1 MKKDSNLENW
11 KKNALNELKKTEID
25 SFVVETPEGIVIKP
39 LYTSSD
45 VNGIDHL
52 DTIPGEAPFLRG
64 PKATMYTGR
73 PWTVRQY
80 AGFSTAS
87 ESNAFYKKNLA
98 AGQKGLSVA
107 FDLATHRGYD
117 SDHERVY
124 GDVGKAGVAIDS
136 VEDMKILFDGI
147 PLDKMSVSMT
157 MNGAVLPVL
166 AGYIVAAEEQGVDVE
181 KLSGTIQNDILK
193 EFMVR
198 NTYIYPPEPSMRIVS
213 DIIQFTSKKMPKFNS
228 ISISGYHM
236 QEAGASLVQELA
248 FTLADGLEYIRAATQ
263 RGLLVDDFAPRLSF
277 FFAIGMNFFME
288 AAKLRA
294 ARYLWSKWTK
304 KLFDCKNPKSQMLRT
319 HCQTSGASLQEQDPY
334 NNIIRTTIEALAATL
349 GGTQSLH
356 TNSFD
361 EAIGLPTEFSA
372 KIARNTQLILQ
383 HETGITDTVDP
394 LAGSYFVENLTKELI
409 EKADELIE
417 KIEDMGGMTV
427 AVING
432 FPKSEIEISATK
444 RQAKIDSGEQVIVG
458 VNKFKSDQQD
468 LIDVLDIDNKV
479 VREEQI
485 TKLNQ
490 IKNTRNAVDVNNAL
504 DNLKKAAENN
514 TGNLLELSI
523 EAVRARAT
531 VGEISFTLEEVY
543 GRYGVKQQVIKDVYK
558 NTYSNKDDFV
568 EVDSA
573 LSKFKKI
580 AGENPKIFMAKLGQD
595 GHDRG
600 AKVIASAFT
609 DIGFNVEIGTLFQTP
624 AEAVEQAI
632 KSNVHVI
639 GVSSLAA
646 GHKTLIPELIQ
657 ELKNRHADDILVV
670 CGGVIPSQDYQFL
683 YDVGV
688 SAIFGPGTSIPHA
701 ASTTINKASEQLMRM
716 HNFRKAR
723 ISK

>member
-1 MKKDSNLENW
+1 M
-11 KKNALNELKKTEID
+11 
-25 SFVVETPEGIVIKP
+25 
-39 LYTSSD
+39 
-45 VNGIDHL
+45 
-52 DTIPGEAPFLRG
+52 
-64 PKATMYTGR
+64 
-73 PWTVRQY
+73 
-80 AGFSTAS
+80 
-87 ESNAFYKKNLA
+87 
-98 AGQKGLSVA
+98 
-107 FDLATHRGYD
+107 
-117 SDHERVY
+117 
-124 GDVGKAGVAIDS
+124 
-136 VEDMKILFDGI
+136 
-147 PLDKMSVSMT
+147 
-157 MNGAVLPVL
+157 
-166 AGYIVAAEEQGVDVE
+166 
-181 KLSGTIQNDILK
+181 
-193 EFMVR
+193 
-198 NTYIYPPEPSMRIVS
+198 
-213 DIIQFTSKKMPKFNS
+213 
-228 ISISGYHM
+228 
-236 QEAGASLVQELA
+236 
-248 FTLADGLEYIRAATQ
+248 
-263 RGLLVDDFAPRLSF
+263 
-277 FFAIGMNFFME
+277 
-288 AAKLRA
+288 
-294 ARYLWSKWTK
+294 
-304 KLFDCKNPKSQMLRT
+304 
-319 HCQTSGASLQEQDPY
+319 
-334 NNIIRTTIEALAATL
+334 AATL

-409 EKADELIE
+409 DKADELIE
-417 KIEDMGGMTV
+417 KIEGMGGMTV

-468 LIDVLDIDNKV
+468 LIDVLDIDNQV

-490 IKNTRNAVDVNNAL
+490 IKNTRNAVNVNNAL

-531 VGEISFTLEEVY
+531 VGEISFALEEIY

-568 EVDSA
+568 EVDNA

-683 YDVGV
+683 YDAGV